1 MQRRRHR
8 VCLMHLL
15 MDNALSDLKKFAESF
30 FVNLGCVV
38 VADGK
43 HLVVSGVPADFES
56 AYGKL
61 GPYRISFESA
71 SSNEELLSRGSFL
84 LKTMMGYLEQRG
96 QTALIKLVFD
106 QDYLAAFKR
115 SFSFKQCELVSL
127 TKKPVYNPLYLFSF
141 STTLQYLNEKEQVMN
156 TVAVRDGAVVPFSLE
171 QYSYE
176 QGNPKDLGA
185 IDVKTSYGCAK
196 DALKLLIAPRVE
208 EISNVL
214 TEKIARETNRIKE
227 HYGSQLR
234 EKEHTHAKIR
244 EQLSALDKASPLSA
258 SMAQRR
264 DKLVETLRLLE
275 DAHFES
281 KLTEEQE
288 FFVRDEEFKH
298 SLNVSNK
305 LVSTT
310 LVYYPI
316 FMFTLTLKNK
326 DVSRSVV
333 VSYNPLK
340 NDFETPVSC
349 EQCTRAIQELF
360 LCGSAH
366 VLCANCFDS
375 CRTCERGMCAL
386 CMKKTCAQCARKLC
400 KRCVSRCTV
409 CWKDVC
415 KTHLRV
421 NYATGSEGCTS
432 CLRQCSKCGSFADKA
447 HLVRDLDGSELCV
460 RCNTLGKALVRKS

>member
-1 MQRRRHR
+1 MYP
-8 VCLMHLL
+8 L
-15 MDNALSDLKKFAESF
+15 MDSALSDLRKFAESF
-30 FVNLGCVV
+30 FVNLGCA
-38 VADGK
+38 VASEGK
-43 HLVVSGVPADFES
+43 HVIVSGVPADFES
-56 AYGKL
+56 AYGKP

-71 SSNEELLSRGSFL
+71 SNNEELLSRGSFL
-84 LKTMMGYLEQRG
+84 LKTMMNYLEQRG

-127 TKKPVYNPLYLFSF
+127 TKKPCYHPLYLFSF

-156 TVAVRDGAVVPFSLE
+156 TVAVRDGVVVPFSLE
-171 QYSYE
+171 QYAYE
-176 QGNPKDLGA
+176 QGNPKDLGS
-185 IDVKTSYGCAK
+185 IEVKPSYNCAK
-196 DALKLLIAPRVE
+196 EALKVLIAPRVE
-208 EISNVL
+208 EISQVL
-214 TEKIARETNRIKE
+214 AEKIARETDRITE

-234 EKEHTHAKIR
+234 EKEYTRAKIR
-244 EQLSALDKASPLSA
+244 EQLATLDKASPLSA

-264 DKLVETLRLLE
+264 DRLIENLRLLE
-275 DAHFES
+275 DTQFES
-281 KLTEEQE
+281 KLTEEQD
-288 FFVRDEEFKH
+288 FFIRDEEFKH

-326 DVSRSVV
+326 DVSRSVL

-349 EQCTRAIQELF
+349 EQCARVIQELF

-386 CMKKTCAQCARKLC
+386 CMKKTCSQCARKLC

-432 CLRQCSKCGSFADKA
+432 CLRQCSRCGSFADKA
-447 HLVRDLDGSELCV
+447 HLARDLDGSELCV
-460 RCNTLGKALVRKS
+460 KCASLSKVIFR